1 MGVAALPNY
10 SSLSLESVFMHQ
22 IALHE
27 RNGEK
32 GFEALLTDIP
42 VALDARDLGFLTD
55 RFSDALEKR
64 ALSVVPSDL
73 VDSPSPTA
81 VVTHLQSAD
90 LKVLSQLLA
99 QRLVES
105 QRLNAKTGLLVV
117 ADAELDGMPG
127 VLIAKVEHQEA
138 MQAEATTLEGGVRSI
153 SIKRIPD
160 LVFGE
165 QSRIYKIAI
174 LQETDRN
181 SIGVEGFLADI
192 QNGGGFANYFL
203 GEFLGL
209 KLADEPEVL
218 TERFLDKMTEA
229 IHQSNLGAGEKM
241 EAQAALAVDIKSNS
255 PFVDAEAFIRN
266 HIPFSHQQNIRSA
279 ASVRGVPMMSFTKDH
294 KRISN
299 RLDNLRINLGDEIS
313 LLAPPHQIGGQ
324 GQVQVVRDMSSTG
337 NELYDVTIKGVP
349 LDSVTNSR
357 PR

>member
-1 MGVAALPNY
+1 MPNY
-10 SSLSLESVFMHQ
+10 SSLSLASVFMHE

-32 GFEALLTDIP
+32 RFEALLTDIP
-42 VALDARDLGFLTD
+42 VELEARDLGFLTD

-64 ALSVVPSDL
+64 ALSVVPSDQ
-73 VDSPSPTA
+73 VDSPSPSA
-81 VVTHLQSAD
+81 VFEHLRSAD
-90 LKVLSQLLA
+90 LKGLSQLLVN
-99 QRLVES
+99 RLVDS

-117 ADAELDGMPG
+117 ADAELDGSPG

-138 MQAEATTLEGGVRSI
+138 MQAEATTLEGGLRSI

-165 QSRIYKIAI
+165 QTRIYKIAV
-174 LQETDRN
+174 LLETDQN
-181 SIGVEGFLADI
+181 PVGVDGFLADI

-229 IHQSNLGAGEKM
+229 IHQSSLDADEKM

-255 PFVDAEAFIRN
+255 PFMDAEAFIRS
-266 HIPFSHQQNIRSA
+266 HIPSSHQQDIRAA
-279 ASVRGVPMMSFTKDH
+279 ASARGVPMMSFTKDS
-294 KRISN
+294 KRISG
-299 RLDNLRINLGDEIS
+299 RLNNLRINLGAEIS
-313 LLAPPHQIGGQ
+313 LVAPPHQIGSQ
-324 GQVQVVRDMSSTG
+324 GQVRVVRDFSSDS
-337 NELYDVTIKGVP
+337 ELYDVTIKGVP

>member
-1 MGVAALPNY
+1 MPNY
-10 SSLSLESVFMHQ
+10 STLSLASVFMHQ

-27 RNGEK
+27 HNGEK
-32 GFEALLTDIP
+32 KFNALLTDIP
-42 VALDARDLGFLTD
+42 VELDARDLGFLTD

-64 ALSVVPSDL
+64 ALNVVPSEH
-73 VDSPSPTA
+73 VDSPSPGA
-81 VVTHLQSAD
+81 VVSHLRTAD
-90 LKVLSQLLA
+90 LKTLSQLLA
-99 QRLVES
+99 GRLVES

-117 ADAELDGMPG
+117 ADADLDGTPG

-138 MQAEATTLEGGVRSI
+138 MQAEATTLEGGLRSI

-165 QSRIYKIAI
+165 QTRIYKIAV
-174 LQETDRN
+174 LQATDKN
-181 SIGVEGFLADI
+181 PVGIQGFLADI

-229 IHQSNLGAGEKM
+229 IHQSSLGADEKI

-255 PFVDAEAFIRN
+255 SFVDAESFIRT
-266 HIPFSHQQNIRSA
+266 HIPPSHQQDIRSA
-279 ASVRGVPMMSFTKDH
+279 ASARGVPMMSFTKDP
-294 KRISN
+294 KRISA
-299 RLDNLRINLGDEIS
+299 RLNNLRINLGTEIS
-313 LLAPPHQIGGQ
+313 LVAPPHQIGSQ
-324 GQVQVVRDMSSTG
+324 GQVRVERDPSSSNG
-337 NELYDVTIKGVP
+337 ELYDVTIKGVP
-349 LDSVTNSR
+349 LESVTNSR